1 MKHTVLLLVLTLL
14 LAGGVCGYAAADES
28 LENITAVTGPYA
40 GIEEQLSAVALSLN
54 STAKS
59 MVAGTTEGSGA
70 EILAIAG
77 NLDAAQ
83 TALSGTPLASA
94 DVQDLIRIKNSLE
107 TAGSDLLYSDADKA
121 AVLSTLQTAQTDL
134 TAVKDH
140 LASTLD
146 WAKNDQESFS
156 SDITVL
162 KQGLTDIDNISVSL
176 EEAAVSLTAD
186 TQATSVTLEQLETE
200 IGKLVVIRDELIS
213 DAVPVTI
220 TDDLTAI
227 ITGLQ
232 TSADSLQSGGDPALI
247 SAGITSSATAL
258 HAVNS
263 RIAVLPA
270 PETAIPTGTPTETTT
285 VTQTSAPQT
294 LQPTVT
300 ETAPTPEVI
309 VPTGTQT
316 TEGDNNPGIIILIVV
331 IICAAGAGAAVF
343 IIKKRGGFGK
353 SQRIKDDPLNIPPS
367 GPADQV
373 PQTQP
378 QVEEEFVEIPAF
390 QKEPIPTPEKTIP
403 TPEPVRTSEPVR
415 SPQPAVTPAEPE
427 KPVTLPSNAGPAE
440 QFKRIASVIAK
451 NRGILQKSEALAP
464 RDLIDKDNPNP
475 LLLEY
480 IALYEK
486 VRYSKRSTPEDTA
499 RLTELANRILKEN
512 T

>member
-1 MKHTVLLLVLTLL
+1 MKHTVLLLILTLL

-28 LENITAVTGPYA
+28 LENNTAVTGPYA

-54 STAKS
+54 STAKA
-59 MVAGTTEGSGA
+59 MVAGSTEGSGA
-70 EILAIAG
+70 EILAIAD

-83 TALSGTPLASA
+83 TALSGTPLASP

-107 TAGSDLLYSDADKA
+107 TAGSDPIYSDADKA
-121 AVLSTLQTAQTDL
+121 DVLSTLQTAQTDL
-134 TAVKDH
+134 AAVEDN
-140 LASTLD
+140 LASTLA
-146 WAKNDQESFS
+146 WAKNDPESFS

-162 KQGLTDIDNISVSL
+162 QQGLTDIDNISVSL
-176 EEAAVSLTAD
+176 EAAAVSLTVD

-220 TDDLTAI
+220 TDELTAI

-232 TSADSLQSGGDPALI
+232 TSADSLQSGADPASI

-258 HAVNS
+258 DAVNS

-285 VTQTSAPQT
+285 ATQTVATQT
-294 LQPTVT
+294 IQPTVT
-300 ETAPTPEVI
+300 VTAPTPEVI
-309 VPTGTQT
+309 IPTETQT
-316 TEGDNNPGIIILIVV
+316 SEEDSNPGIVILIVG
-331 IICAAGAGAAVF
+331 IICLAGIGAAVV
-343 IIKKRGGFGK
+343 IIKKRGAFGK
-353 SQRIKDDPLNIPPS
+353 SKSTKTDQLNIASKPV
-367 GPADQV
+367 DQI
-373 PQTQP
+373 PQTP
-378 QVEEEFVEIPAF
+378 QKEEEFVAIPAF

-403 TPEPVRTSEPVR
+403 TPEPVRKPDPV
-415 SPQPAVTPAEPE
+415 VMPAEPE
-427 KPVTLPSNAGPAE
+427 KHVTLPSNAGPAE
-440 QFKRIASVIAK
+440 QFKLIASVIAK

-499 RLTELANRILKEN
+499 RLTELATRILKEN
-512 T
+512 A

>member
-1 MKHTVLLLVLTLL
+1 MKHTVLLLILTLL

-28 LENITAVTGPYA
+28 LENNTAVTGPYA

-54 STAKS
+54 STAKA
-59 MVAGTTEGSGA
+59 MVAGSTEGSGA
-70 EILAIAG
+70 EILAIAD

-83 TALSGTPLASA
+83 TALSGTPLASP

-107 TAGSDLLYSDADKA
+107 TAGSDPIYSDADKA

-134 TAVKDH
+134 AAVEDN
-140 LASTLD
+140 LASTLA

-156 SDITVL
+156 SDIAVL
-162 KQGLTDIDNISVSL
+162 QQGLTDIDNISVSL
-176 EEAAVSLTAD
+176 EAAAVSLTAD

-220 TDDLTAI
+220 TDELTAI

-232 TSADSLQSGGDPALI
+232 TSADSLQSGADPASI
-247 SAGITSSATAL
+247 SAGITSSAAAL
-258 HAVNS
+258 DAVNS
-263 RIAVLPA
+263 RITVLPA
-270 PETAIPTGTPTETTT
+270 PETVIPTGTPTETTT
-285 VTQTSAPQT
+285 VTQTVATQT
-294 LQPTVT
+294 TQPTVT

-316 TEGDNNPGIIILIVV
+316 TEGDSNPGIIILIVV
-331 IICAAGAGAAVF
+331 LICAGAGAAVF
-343 IIKKRGGFGK
+343 IIKKRGGFEK
-353 SQRIKDDPLNIPPS
+353 ILRIKDDPLNIPPS

-373 PQTQP
+373 PKTQP

-390 QKEPIPTPEKTIP
+390 QKEPIPTPEKTFP
-403 TPEPVRTSEPVR
+403 TPEPVWT
-415 SPQPAVTPAEPE
+415 PQPAVTPAEPK

-440 QFKRIASVIAK
+440 QFKLIASVIAK
-451 NRGILQKSEALAP
+451 NRGLQKSEALSP
-464 RDLIDKDNPNP
+464 RDLIDKDDSNP

>member
-1 MKHTVLLLVLTLL
+1 MKHTVLLLILTLL

-28 LENITAVTGPYA
+28 PENITAVTGPYA

-54 STAKS
+54 TTAKA
-59 MVAGTTEGSGA
+59 MVAGSTEGSGA
-70 EILAIAG
+70 EILAIAD

-94 DVQDLIRIKNSLE
+94 YVQDLIRIKNSLE
-107 TAGSDLLYSDADKA
+107 TAGSDPIYSDADKA

-134 TAVKDH
+134 AAVEDN
-140 LASTLD
+140 LASTLT
-146 WAKNDQESFS
+146 WAKNDPESFI

-162 KQGLTDIDNISVSL
+162 QQGLTDIDNISVSL
-176 EEAAVSLTAD
+176 EAAAVSLTAD
-186 TQATSVTLEQLETE
+186 TQATSVTQGQLETK
-200 IGKLVVIRDELIS
+200 IGELIVIRDELIS

-220 TDDLTAI
+220 TDELTAI

-232 TSADSLQSGGDPALI
+232 TSADTLESGGDPFAVSTEITGAAAALD
-247 SAGITSSATAL
+247 
-258 HAVNS
+258 AVNS

-285 VTQTSAPQT
+285 ATQPPATQTI
-294 LQPTVT
+294 QPTET
-300 ETAPTPEVI
+300 MTAPTPEVI

-316 TEGDNNPGIIILIVV
+316 TEGDSNPGIIILIVV
-331 IICAAGAGAAVF
+331 LICAVAGAAVF
-343 IIKKRGGFGK
+343 IIIKRGGFEK
-353 SQRIKDDPLNIPPS
+353 ILRIKDDPLHIPPS

-373 PQTQP
+373 PKTQP

-403 TPEPVRTSEPVR
+403 TPEPVWT
-415 SPQPAVTPAEPE
+415 PQPAVTPAEPK

-440 QFKRIASVIAK
+440 QFKLIASVIAK
-451 NRGILQKSEALAP
+451 NRGLQKSEALSP
-464 RDLIDKDNPNP
+464 RDLIDKDNPNS

>member
-1 MKHTVLLLVLTLL
+1 MKHTVLLLILTLL

-28 LENITAVTGPYA
+28 LENNTAVTGPYA

-54 STAKS
+54 STAKA
-59 MVAGTTEGSGA
+59 MVAGSTEGSGA
-70 EILAIAG
+70 EILAIAD

-83 TALSGTPLASA
+83 TALSGTPLAS
-94 DVQDLIRIKNSLE
+94 DYVQDLIRIKNSLE
-107 TAGSDLLYSDADKA
+107 TAGSDPLYSDADKA
-121 AVLSTLQTAQTDL
+121 DVLSTLQTAQTDL
-134 TAVKDH
+134 AAVEDN
-140 LASTLD
+140 LASTLA
-146 WAKNDQESFS
+146 WAKNDPESFS

-162 KQGLTDIDNISVSL
+162 QQGLTDIDNISVSL
-176 EEAAVSLTAD
+176 EAAAVSLTVD

-220 TDDLTAI
+220 TDELTAI

-232 TSADSLQSGGDPALI
+232 TSADSLQSGADPASI

-258 HAVNS
+258 DAVNS

-285 VTQTSAPQT
+285 VTQTVATQT
-294 LQPTVT
+294 PQPTVT

-331 IICAAGAGAAVF
+331 LICAAGIVAAVF

-353 SQRIKDDPLNIPPS
+353 ILRIKDDPLNITPS

-373 PQTQP
+373 PKTPP
-378 QVEEEFVEIPAF
+378 QAEEEFVEIPAF

-403 TPEPVRTSEPVR
+403 TPEPVWT
-415 SPQPAVTPAEPE
+415 PQPAVTPAEPK

-440 QFKRIASVIAK
+440 QFKLIASVIAK
-451 NRGILQKSEALAP
+451 NRGLQKSEALSP
-464 RDLIDKDNPNP
+464 RDLIDKDDSNP

>member
-1 MKHTVLLLVLTLL
+1 MKHTVLLLILTLL

-28 LENITAVTGPYA
+28 LENNTAVTGPYA

-54 STAKS
+54 STAKA
-59 MVAGTTEGSGA
+59 MVAGSTEGSGA

-83 TALSGTPLASA
+83 TALSRTPLASA
-94 DVQDLIRIKNSLE
+94 DVQDLIRIKISLE
-107 TAGSDLLYSDADKA
+107 TAGSDLLYSDADKT

-134 TAVKDH
+134 AAVEDN
-140 LASTLD
+140 LASTLA
-146 WAKNDQESFS
+146 WAKNDPESFS

-162 KQGLTDIDNISVSL
+162 QQGLTDIDNISVSL
-176 EEAAVSLTAD
+176 EAAAVSLTVD
-186 TQATSVTLEQLETE
+186 TQATSMTLEQLETE

-220 TDDLTAI
+220 TDELTAI

-232 TSADSLQSGGDPALI
+232 TSADSLQSGADPASI
-247 SAGITSSATAL
+247 SAGITSSAAAL
-258 HAVNS
+258 DAVNS

-270 PETAIPTGTPTETTT
+270 PETAIPTGTPTESTT

-316 TEGDNNPGIIILIVV
+316 TEGDSNPGIIILIVV
-331 IICAAGAGAAVF
+331 LICAGAGAAVF

-353 SQRIKDDPLNIPPS
+353 ILRIKDDPLNIPPS
-367 GPADQV
+367 GAADQV
-373 PQTQP
+373 PRTPP

-390 QKEPIPTPEKTIP
+390 QKEPIPTPEKTFP
-403 TPEPVRTSEPVR
+403 TPEPVWT
-415 SPQPAVTPAEPE
+415 PQPAVTPAEPK

-440 QFKRIASVIAK
+440 QFKLIASVIAK
-451 NRGILQKSEALAP
+451 NRGLQKSEALSP
-464 RDLIDKDNPNP
+464 RDLIDKKNPDP